1 VTGAWVERALWC
13 GAVAG
18 IVATGALLRA
28 PTDAGS
34 TVAVVPVLPH
44 PSARPTAD
52 SLREAV
58 NAVIEGNLFRADGA
72 PTEDQSA
79 PPVMSVLGAPLAP
92 KPQLILRGIL
102 GGPPWNALVEGVPG
116 RDGVVV
122 LRSGE
127 QSGGL
132 TVRAI
137 RNDTVIV
144 AGFDTTWTLT
154 IRRPW

>member
-1 VTGAWVERALWC
+1 VTGAWVERALWF

-18 IVATGALLRA
+18 IVATGALQRA
-28 PTDAGS
+28 PIDAGR
-34 TVAVVPVLPH
+34 TVAAVPVLPH
-44 PSARPTAD
+44 LSARPTAN

-58 NAVIEGNLFRADGA
+58 DVVVDRNVFRAEGA
-72 PTEDQSA
+72 PSEEQSA
-79 PPVMSVLGAPLAP
+79 PPAMPVIGVPPPP
-92 KPQLILRGIL
+92 KPQLVLRGIL

-127 QSGGL
+127 HSAGL
-132 TVRAI
+132 TVRTI
-137 RNDTVIV
+137 RNDTVVV